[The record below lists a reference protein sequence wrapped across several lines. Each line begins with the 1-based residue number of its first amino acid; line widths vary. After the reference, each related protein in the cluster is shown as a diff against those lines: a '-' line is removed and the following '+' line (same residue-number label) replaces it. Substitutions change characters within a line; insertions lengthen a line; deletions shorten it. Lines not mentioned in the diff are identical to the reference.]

1 MFPYLLFVAV
11 LLVFYYRKNPI
22 MMLLTLVAFAVL
34 RYDVGWD
41 YMSYYEF
48 SSDEGSLA
56 LARERY
62 SVVWYWLFETAHG
75 LKMPH
80 LGIAIPAVLTSVAVY
95 LSVRMFCDKDEA
107 AMSDSL
113 LVYAL
118 WPFFYLGSFST
129 IRQSLAVALGLLIF
143 ALLYKR
149 RWIWALVV
157 CLFNLL
163 IHPSSLLIL
172 VYLPLALIP
181 RRIPILVALV
191 LFGGVVMAL
200 RNWLEII
207 VLMDV
212 DSFNEY
218 AETYMDQEDQW
229 GRMLSFLLGAI
240 ALYLFA
246 IAWWDK
252 GQSVW
257 INKLLIVVAIAMAV
271 DTYIYLS
278 DLPSVIT
285 RTISYFSIFL
295 IWVFYPSLQ
304 KLPYPKV
311 CRFSLTCALVL
322 LFFIY
327 LDQASRSTML
337 TDVNTSSGF
346 IPYTTVLLK

>member
-11 LLVFYYRKNPI
+11 LLFFYYRKNPI

-41 YMSYYEF
+41 YMSYYGF

-80 LGIAIPAVLTSVAVY
+80 SGIAVPAVLTSVAVY
-95 LSVRMFCDKDEA
+95 LSVRMFCEKDEA

-181 RRIPILVALV
+181 RRIPLLVALV

-200 RNWLEII
+200 QNWLEII

-229 GRMLSFLLGAI
+229 GRMLSWLLGIIAI
-240 ALYLFA
+240 YLLV

-257 INKLLIVVAIAMAV
+257 INKLLMVVAIAMAV

-285 RTISYFSIFL
+285 RTISYFTIFL
-295 IWVFYPSLQ
+295 VFVFYKSLRDF
-304 KLPYPKV
+304 PYPKLF
-311 CRFSLTCALVL
+311 RTLLTCALVC

-327 LDQASRSTML
+327 LDRVSRQEAML
-337 TDVNTSSGF
+337 QVSTSSGF
-346 IPYTTVLLK
+346 VPYKTILMK